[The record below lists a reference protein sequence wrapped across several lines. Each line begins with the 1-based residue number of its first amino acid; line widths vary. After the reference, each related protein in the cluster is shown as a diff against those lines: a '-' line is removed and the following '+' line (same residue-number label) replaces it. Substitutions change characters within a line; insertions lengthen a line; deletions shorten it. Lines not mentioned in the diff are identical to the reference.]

1 MLMLEHLTPL
11 NWAGWRKEMS
21 KVSAKLVNYTVQTY
35 MNERDMN
42 FAASQ
47 WQERK
52 KEYLPRLKVAGL
64 KKMTGMRIWNKEGAF
79 SVGWVFE
86 YESEK
91 AFKNCRPIWQEID
104 RIEQSEYP
112 LKTLSFRGVVI
123 DEEDL

>member
-1 MLMLEHLTPL
+1 
-11 NWAGWRKEMS
+11 MS

-42 FAASQ
+42 FADSQ
-47 WQERK
+47 WKELK

-79 SVGWVFE
+79 SIGWVFE
-86 YESEK
+86 YENEE
-91 AFKNCRPIWQEID
+91 AFKKCRPIWQEID
-104 RIEQSEYP
+104 RLEQSQYP

-123 DEEDL
+123 SEEEL

>member
-1 MLMLEHLTPL
+1 MSRMERESDKKQ
-11 NWAGWRKEMS
+11 RK
-21 KVSAKLVNYTVQTY
+21 LINYTVQTY
-35 MNERDMN
+35 MNERDMK
-42 FAASQ
+42 FAESQ

-52 KEYLPRLKVAGL
+52 KEYLPRLKEAGL

-91 AFKNCRPIWQEID
+91 AFKNCRPIWQEIY

-112 LKTLSFRGVVI
+112 LKTLPFRGVVI
-123 DEEDL
+123 YEEDL

>member
-1 MLMLEHLTPL
+1 MLMLKHHTIL
-11 NWAGWRKEMS
+11 NWAVWRKEVS

-42 FAASQ
+42 FADSQ
-47 WQERK
+47 WQELK

-79 SVGWVFE
+79 SIGWVFE
-86 YESEK
+86 YENEE
-91 AFKNCRPIWQEID
+91 AFKKCRPIWQEID
-104 RIEQSEYP
+104 RLEQSQYP

-123 DEEDL
+123 SEEEL

>member
-1 MLMLEHLTPL
+1 
-11 NWAGWRKEMS
+11 MS

-42 FAASQ
+42 FADSQ

-64 KKMTGMRIWNKEGAF
+64 KKMTGMRIWNKECAF
-79 SVGWVFE
+79 SIGWVFE
-86 YESEK
+86 YESEE
-91 AFKNCRPIWQEID
+91 AFKKCRPIWQEID
-104 RIEQSEYP
+104 RLEQSQYP

-123 DEEDL
+123 SEEEF

>member
-1 MLMLEHLTPL
+1 MIEQDGERKCQKAAQNLSTTPCKL
-11 NWAGWRKEMS
+11 N
-21 KVSAKLVNYTVQTY
+21 
-35 MNERDMN
+35 MNERDMK
-42 FAASQ
+42 FAESQ

-52 KEYLPRLKVAGL
+52 KEYLPRLKEAGL

-86 YESEK
+86 YESEE

>member
-1 MLMLEHLTPL
+1 
-11 NWAGWRKEMS
+11 MS
-21 KVSAKLVNYTVQTY
+21 KSSAKLINYTVQTY
-35 MNERDMN
+35 LNERDMK
-42 FAASQ
+42 FAESQ

-52 KEYLPRLKVAGL
+52 KEYLPRLKEAGL

-86 YESEK
+86 YESEE